1 MPATLCQIL
10 MADRHDTR
18 SIAFH
23 RNYHELLLE
32 SLTTHAANVGVV
44 EACLSGLKRL
54 SFQSTQVQEELAKT
68 KPFTRLCGVLCRY
81 RETSGVMAV
90 GLSLLC
96 NLARSVECSSGLLES
111 RLVSLAVSSLLQLQG
126 NADVVKYGAWM
137 LCNILSHKATPHNQ
151 VEEVSKASGSDE
163 K

>member
-1 MPATLCQIL
+1 

-18 SIAFH
+18 SIAFYH
-23 RNYHELLLE
+23 NYHELLLE
-32 SLTTHAANVGVV
+32 SLTIHAANVSVV

-54 SFQSTQVQEELAKT
+54 SFQSSQVQEELAMT
-68 KPFTRLCGVLCRY
+68 KPFTRLCDVLCRY

-90 GLSLLC
+90 ALSLLC
-96 NLARSVECSSGLLES
+96 NLARSVECSSCLLES

-137 LCNILSHKATPHNQ
+137 LCNILSHKAMPHNQ
-151 VEEVSKASGSDE
+151 VEEVSKIGGSDE